1 MYLERLIVHRLRKR
15 ARTYLPVKLL
25 SMRILVISLM
35 VIVAINSKYEA
46 NAGTMMIRMTLAM
59 MLPMIKDAVDD
70 DARQ

>member
-1 MYLERLIVHRLRKR
+1 
-15 ARTYLPVKLL
+15 
-25 SMRILVISLM
+25 MRILVISLI

-59 MLPMIKDAVDD
+59 MLLQMMLPMIKDAVDD

>member
-1 MYLERLIVHRLRKR
+1 
-15 ARTYLPVKLL
+15 
-25 SMRILVISLM
+25 MRILVISLM

-59 MLPMIKDAVDD
+59 MLLQMVLPMIKDDAVD